1 MNSMYLVA
9 SSLEIFK
16 RQNSYKLKHTIS
28 FFFLLRPNW
37 NDSKIFRTRCNL
49 PQCFLFH
56 VILEG
61 IFHKSLPLHWSYFS
75 RHITAFFESVLKEDR
90 ILRYLHNKSAVS
102 LHQRFLKKLILYLIN
117 FILWFW
123 LFLTFLYKWLSFFF
137 FFSKSLQPLEPFSL
151 AHQNFIV
158 LGLYK
163 REQHYLG
170 TSTFLNNGN
179 T

>member
-28 FFFLLRPNW
+28 FFFFFLLRPNW
-37 NDSKIFRTRCNL
+37 NDSKIFRTDATCLNVFYSMWYWKVFFIKVC
-49 PQCFLFH
+49 PCIE
-56 VILEG
+56 VILVATLLL
-61 IFHKSLPLHWSYFS
+61 F
-75 RHITAFFESVLKEDR
+75 LKVFWR
-90 ILRYLHNKSAVS
+90 KNKSAVS

-137 FFSKSLQPLEPFSL
+137 FFEKLATSGTIFVSTSKFYSVGSLQ
-151 AHQNFIV
+151 
-158 LGLYK
+158 K
-163 REQHYLG
+163 RTTL
-170 TSTFLNNGN
+170 LRN
-179 T
+179 